1 MRIRYIPADPA
12 GNLTGLVLTHVSQE
26 MRPALAARLMAVCP
40 EGFEQIAFIDE
51 DSLTGPLPRME
62 MMGGEFCGN
71 ASRAFGGYAA
81 QRRGLG
87 ETALCVSVSGAAE
100 PVRVQLDPARGCA
113 YADMPLPH
121 ACLRIEAAGSAV
133 DVVRMEGIDH
143 AVVTDGEPSDA
154 LARAVL
160 AAMPPAPAQGVL
172 FVSGQRMTPFVHVA
186 ATGTGVWE
194 SSCGSGSVALAWL
207 LCRERDDG
215 MHAFAFDEPG
225 GRIEVRAQVE
235 RGHVTRAMMGGCV
248 RIGGE
253 KTVDIPD

>member
-1 MRIRYIPADPA
+1 
-12 GNLTGLVLTHVSQE
+12 
-26 MRPALAARLMAVCP
+26 
-40 EGFEQIAFIDE
+40 
-51 DSLTGPLPRME
+51 
-62 MMGGEFCGN
+62 
-71 ASRAFGGYAA
+71 
-81 QRRGLG
+81 
-87 ETALCVSVSGAAE
+87 
-100 PVRVQLDPARGCA
+100 
-113 YADMPLPH
+113 
-121 ACLRIEAAGSAV
+121 
-133 DVVRMEGIDH
+133 MEGIDH
-143 AVVTDGEPSDA
+143 AVVTGEAPSEA

-172 FVSGQRMTPFVHVA
+172 FFDGRRMTPFVHVA

-207 LCRERDDG
+207 LCRGRDDG
-215 MHAFAFDEPG
+215 LHAFAFDEPG